1 MEGSSELE
9 DFQRISVLP
18 ENEHQEEKDMS
29 DGPSISETYGCFD
42 QGTTCQG
49 IENQHYDQYDLGQD
63 LPLNEMTDDDY
74 RSMIQNLNEKQM
86 LFFYNTLHHFKT
98 SDTPLYRFLAGEACV
113 GKSVLLRSLYQ
124 ALIKFFNNRVGENP
138 DNIKIL
144 LGAPSGK
151 AAHNIGGS
159 TIHSAFGIT
168 VGRGFAFK
176 PLNMHQLDFMRCR
189 YFQLKI
195 VFIDEI
201 LWFQ

>member
-86 LFFYNTLHHFKT
+86 LFFSSPSIISK
-98 SDTPLYRFLAGEACV
+98 
-113 GKSVLLRSLYQ
+113 
-124 ALIKFFNNRVGENP
+124 RV
-138 DNIKIL
+138 
-144 LGAPSGK
+144 
-151 AAHNIGGS
+151 
-159 TIHSAFGIT
+159 IH
-168 VGRGFAFK
+168 
-176 PLNMHQLDFMRCR
+176 P
-189 YFQLKI
+189 Y
-195 VFIDEI
+195 IDS
-201 LWFQ
+201 

>member
-42 QGTTCQG
+42 PGTTCQG

-63 LPLNEMTDDDY
+63 LGIARKSIENEQLPLNEMTDDDY
-74 RSMIQNLNEKQM
+74 RSILQNLNEKQM

-98 SDTPLYRFLAGEACV
+98 SDTPLYRFLAGGACV

-138 DNIKIL
+138 DNINIL
-144 LGAPSGK
+144 ICAPFGK

-159 TIHSAFGIT
+159 TIHSAFGKT
-168 VGRGFAFK
+168 VGE
-176 PLNMHQLDFMRCR
+176 DFLLSHLICTN
-189 YFQLKI
+189 LI
-195 VFIDEI
+195 S
-201 LWFQ
+201 